1 MRAARTK
8 IQQAVRLG
16 QNENRD
22 KGKNLSSCAAE
33 TEGAP
38 KISKKVFRVQQKN
51 HRAGN
56 QAHLVGRERAVL
68 ILGKESARCLKDLW
82 GGRRGKV
89 FK

>member
-1 MRAARTK
+1 MRASRNK

-22 KGKNLSSCAAE
+22 RKSLSSCAAE
-33 TEGAP
+33 SEGAP
-38 KISKKVFRVQQKN
+38 RISKKVFLVQQKN

-56 QAHLVGRERAVL
+56 QDRLVGRERAVL
-68 ILGKESARCLKDLW
+68 ILGEESARCLMDLW